1 LLVVLDRCDRSP
13 CFLPV
18 PGTVAVVPP
27 LYSFVQIDAIVS
39 IARLLVVSCLY
50 VISYV
55 AVLYG
60 WAYVV
65 YAFNRGPWSANLRT
79 IFIVAPLL
87 EALCHYWPES
97 LC

>member
-1 LLVVLDRCDRSP
+1 MVAVVLPVLLVVLDRCDRSA

-39 IARLLVVSCLY
+39 PVHWSFMS
-50 VISYV
+50 VISYI

-79 IFIVAPLL
+79 I
-87 EALCHYWPES
+87 S
-97 LC
+97 L